1 MNTEKKIKLFISGM
15 TRYMKKMPFVID
27 FKINEDDVK
36 EMFEKNSEKWVWNYD
51 VNMSLYLGETEEG
64 WVGKIFDFSRN
75 LGEHL
80 GLENSP
86 IPHLETDYIIRKS

>member
-15 TRYMKKMPFVID
+15 SRYMKKMPFVID

-36 EMFEKNSEKWVWNYD
+36 EMFEKNSEKWFWNYE
-51 VNMSLYLGETEEG
+51 VNMTLYLGETEEG

-80 GLENSP
+80 GLENAP
-86 IPHLETDYIIRKS
+86 IPDLKTNYIRRS

>member
-15 TRYMKKMPFVID
+15 SRYMRKMPFVID

-36 EMFEKNSEKWVWNYD
+36 KMFEQNSEKWFWNYE
-51 VNMSLYLGETEEG
+51 VNMTLYLGETEEG

-80 GLENSP
+80 GLENTP